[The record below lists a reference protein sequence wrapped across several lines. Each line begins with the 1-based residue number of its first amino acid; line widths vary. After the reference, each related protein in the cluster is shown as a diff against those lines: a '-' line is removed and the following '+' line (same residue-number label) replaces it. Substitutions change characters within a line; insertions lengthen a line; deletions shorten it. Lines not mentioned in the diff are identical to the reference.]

1 MKFVFNK
8 LQITAAVTLG
18 LFIFFSCNFKEEGF
32 RVRGEIKNI
41 PDNSKIFL
49 EEMAYD
55 NIVTLDTT
63 RTKRNGHFEF
73 KGFVKHEGLY
83 RIRFA
88 DNKYIMLV
96 MDEKPQ
102 NIKVAA
108 DTAIFLYHPYS
119 YQGSPRS
126 VQIQDLLINISD
138 RYKTIREVFAR
149 MNDSIHPVNDSLRQS
164 YGRQVQQLSNDARN
178 YLVQYIDTVSSPTI
192 GIFACYNFLNPEM
205 DIESFQK
212 LSDRVQKNYSTV
224 PMVKSFVENVDM
236 LQKQM
241 NPSGR
246 QMYANGKELPDIE
259 MTDVSGKDLK
269 LSSLRGKYVL
279 VDFWASWCG
288 PCRAENPNIVKTYNE
303 YKDRGFT
310 VYSVSLDTDKDKWLK
325 AIQKDKLSW
334 TSHVSELKGWESK
347 VVQQFGID
355 AIPTNYL
362 IDKEGKVIA
371 SDLRGAELENIL
383 KQTIK

>member
-1 MKFVFNK
+1 MKLVLSK
-8 LQITAAVTLG
+8 LQVAAVTLG
-18 LFIFFSCNFKEEGF
+18 LFIFFSCNFKQEGF
-32 RVRGEIKNI
+32 HISGEVKNI
-41 PDNSKIFL
+41 PDGTKLFL

-63 RTKRNGHFEF
+63 QANKKGYFEF

-102 NIKVAA
+102 RIKITA
-108 DTAIFLYHPYS
+108 DTSVFLDHPYS
-119 YQGSPRS
+119 YKGSPRS
-126 VQIQDLLINISD
+126 LQLQDLLIDVSN
-138 RYKTIREVFAR
+138 RYKTMRDVFAR
-149 MNDSIHPVNDSLRQS
+149 INDSINPVSDSLRQS
-164 YGRQVQQLSNDARN
+164 YGKQIQQLSNDARN
-178 YLVQYIDTVSSPTI
+178 YLIQYVDTVSSPTI

-205 DIESFQK
+205 DIEEFQK
-212 LSDRVQKNYSTV
+212 LSDRIQKNYSEV
-224 PMVKSFVENVDM
+224 PMVKSFVENVAS

-241 NPSGR
+241 NPNGSR
-246 QMYANGKELPDIE
+246 MYTNGTELPDIE
-259 MTDVSGKDLK
+259 MTDANGNILK

-303 YKDRGFT
+303 YKDKGFT

-325 AIQKDKLSW
+325 AIQKDQLTWKY
-334 TSHVSELKGWESK
+334 HVSELKGWESK
-347 VVQQFGID
+347 VVQQFGIE
-355 AIPTNYL
+355 AIPANYL
-362 IDKEGKVIA
+362 IDKQGKIIA
-371 SDLRGAELENIL
+371 SDLRGAELDNIL